1 MTQILFDPI
10 EHKYTNSL
18 GERYLSV
25 TQLVELFIPKFDEQ
39 FWLAYKALQS
49 QLGFDNTEQGKKAY
63 KKVLFQNG
71 WKFEDWGDK
80 NVEKLH
86 YIASLE
92 GIYINTKPTKKQWK
106 DINEEALAKGTKFHN
121 ETEAIQLEKQ
131 KTEFIKK
138 GNEVRVIT
146 DFDGDI
152 AKVKE
157 NGVIPEM
164 RLYNHQYKIAG
175 TTDQPYFELPYFDIN
190 DWKGLALDTP
200 MLTSTGWKTMGDLQ
214 RSDYIYSGEGKL
226 TKILNVSEIH
236 YNPCYE
242 IVFDTNEKIVADHE
256 HKWVITKRN
265 RKGVYENLELTT
277 EMIADAFNKKQR
289 VMIDCVSLNTEEKEL
304 PLDPYVLGLYLA
316 DGNRTC
322 SSITNINPKIW
333 EEVKRRGYEIGL
345 NHNRN
350 FKKAESRTVLNIR
363 KHLKSLNVLN
373 NKHIPFIYLTSSYK
387 QRLDLLR
394 GFMDGDGYF
403 HKKRKRC
410 SMNTTKK
417 WQADAFLELVSS
429 LGWKPTLFSYDG
441 EGFGK
446 KVKEYE
452 VCFSPTENPF
462 LARNSDYV
470 TIMNTIPE
478 KSKIRAKYRYIK
490 SIKLVDT
497 VPTKCLEVE
506 SPCHTYLAGKG
517 LIKTHNT
524 NKEIKY
530 ENKYSNMLYCLSHL
544 QDCNFN
550 HYNIQLSLYAWMLEQ
565 YGYKTRNI
573 GITHILFNNLG
584 EAQYTYY
591 IPMKYLKKEIEEML
605 EYYDKNLR
613 NNAFSH

>member
-92 GIYINTKPTKKQWK
+92 GININTKPTKKQWK
-106 DINEEALAKGTKFHN
+106 DINEEALAKGTRFHN

-214 RSDYIYSGEGKL
+214 RGDYIYSGEGKL

-236 YNPCYE
+236 YNPCYKLTFTG
-242 IVFDTNEKIVADHE
+242 IFGDLTADHE
-256 HKWVITKRN
+256 HKWVI
-265 RKGVYENLELTT
+265 NLPKLEEKVVTT
-277 EMIADAFNKKQR
+277 E
-289 VMIDCVSLNTEEKEL
+289 EL
-304 PLDPYVLGLYLA
+304 
-316 DGNRTC
+316 
-322 SSITNINPKIW
+322 
-333 EEVKRRGYEIGL
+333 
-345 NHNRN
+345 
-350 FKKAESRTVLNIR
+350 F
-363 KHLKSLNVLN
+363 
-373 NKHIPFIYLTSSYK
+373 
-387 QRLDLLR
+387 
-394 GFMDGDGYF
+394 
-403 HKKRKRC
+403 
-410 SMNTTKK
+410 
-417 WQADAFLELVSS
+417 
-429 LGWKPTLFSYDG
+429 TLFSTG
-441 EGFGK
+441 
-446 KVKEYE
+446 V
-452 VCFSPTENPF
+452 P
-462 LARNSDYV
+462 
-470 TIMNTIPE
+470 
-478 KSKIRAKYRYIK
+478 IRIHRK
-490 SIKLVDT
+490 SINNEKVRITNYLKSIEKVDT

-613 NNAFSH
+613 KNAFSH